1 MFSSLYRPAHHILY
15 QNSHP
20 HDVRD
25 PAKQYKDEFSFVYFQ
40 WTPLLFTILADGLC
54 SSVFICRRAR
64 GSSGI
69 DDTADTGVISGAG
82 GRLNKDL
89 LLSEREHSKSKDT
102 RALINRKKPQRVS
115 NKAGLICYS
124 ILLFLSLFSSALSLS
139 VRDVVVVVVVFLSL
153 KSSLSLT
160 PKRLV
165 QAPDARLST
174 GPSLSSLAETASVAQ
189 LRNFPFPRFRT

>member
-1 MFSSLYRPAHHILY
+1 M
-15 QNSHP
+15 
-20 HDVRD
+20 
-25 PAKQYKDEFSFVYFQ
+25 
-40 WTPLLFTILADGLC
+40 
-54 SSVFICRRAR
+54 
-64 GSSGI
+64 
-69 DDTADTGVISGAG
+69 
-82 GRLNKDL
+82 
-89 LLSEREHSKSKDT
+89 
-102 RALINRKKPQRVS
+102 S